1 MESNDDW
8 IYEHRE
14 GKVLIVSL
22 ADFGPE
28 TDEQKLAKAGP
39 PTFTFGG
46 SLAHSP
52 ASILFLRDRSRLWYH
67 GGVQGFSTDLE
78 STADRVRQI
87 AGNRPV
93 LAMGQ
98 SMGGYGALMLGILG
112 AATDVLAMSPQSF
125 IDDEK
130 RKKVHDPRWGWAV
143 ERVWKST
150 KTPQYLDLEASMSGA
165 FPSTRFV
172 TYFGTEH
179 PVDKYHASNIE
190 RAPHSRTIPLG
201 CGHLTGRHLRD
212 SGELQQIVDAFSDQN
227 VSNAA
232 LESV

>member
-1 MESNDDW
+1 MESNEDW

-14 GKVLIVSL
+14 GKVLIVSM

-28 TDEQKLAKAGP
+28 TDEQKIAEAGP

-67 GGVQGFSTDLE
+67 AGVSGFSTDLQT
-78 STADRVRQI
+78 TAARVREI
-87 AGNRPV
+87 AGTRPV

-98 SMGGYGALMLGILG
+98 SMGGYGALMLGVLG
-112 AATDVLAMSPQSF
+112 AATDILAMSPQTF
-125 IDDEK
+125 IDEEK
-130 RKKVHDPRWGWAV
+130 RKKFRDPRWGWAV
-143 ERVWKST
+143 ERIWGST
-150 KTPQYLDLEASMSGA
+150 KTPQYLDLGPALAGE
-165 FPSTRFV
+165 FPRTRFT

-190 RAPHSRTIPLG
+190 RAPHSSTMPLD

-212 SGELQQIVDAFSDQN
+212 SGELQRIVDTFANQS
-227 VSNAA
+227 
-232 LESV
+232 

>member
-1 MESNDDW
+1 MQIMESNEDW

-14 GKVLIVSL
+14 GKVLIVSM

-39 PTFTFGG
+39 PMFTFRGT
-46 SLAHSP
+46 LADSS
-52 ASILFLRDRSRLWYH
+52 ASVLFLRDRSRLWYH
-67 GGVQGFSTDLE
+67 AGVAGFSTDLPT
-78 STADRVRQI
+78 TAARVRQI

-112 AATDVLAMSPQSF
+112 AATDVVAMSPQTF

-130 RKKVHDPRWGWAV
+130 RKKYRDPRWGWAV
-143 ERVWKST
+143 ERIWKT
-150 KTPQYLDLEASMSGA
+150 TTTPQFLDLCDSFAGDVPRA
-165 FPSTRFV
+165 RFM
-172 TYFGTEH
+172 TYFGTQH
-179 PVDKYHASNIE
+179 PVDKHHASNIE
-190 RAPHSRTIPLG
+190 RTPHSNTTPLD

-212 SGELQQIVDAFSDQN
+212 SGELQRIVDAFSSQT
-227 VSNAA
+227 
-232 LESV
+232 

>member
-1 MESNDDW
+1 MESNEDW
-8 IYEHRE
+8 VYEHRQ
-14 GKVLIVSL
+14 GRVLIVSM

-28 TDEQKLAKAGP
+28 TDEQKVAKADP

-67 GGVQGFSTDLE
+67 AGVSGFSSDLQT
-78 STADRVRQI
+78 TADRVKQI
-87 AGNRPV
+87 AGDRPV

-112 AATDVLAMSPQSF
+112 AATDILAMSPQTF
-125 IDDEK
+125 IDEEK
-130 RKKVHDPRWGWAV
+130 RKKFRDPRWGWAV
-143 ERVWKST
+143 ERIWKST
-150 KTPQYLDLEASMSGA
+150 GTPQYLDLSASLSGD
-165 FPSTRFV
+165 FPDARFM

-179 PVDKYHASNIE
+179 PVDKHHAANIA
-190 RAPHSRTIPLG
+190 RAPHSSTTPLK

-212 SGELQQIVDAFSDQN
+212 SGELQRIVDAFSNQ
-227 VSNAA
+227 SQAS
-232 LESV
+232 LR